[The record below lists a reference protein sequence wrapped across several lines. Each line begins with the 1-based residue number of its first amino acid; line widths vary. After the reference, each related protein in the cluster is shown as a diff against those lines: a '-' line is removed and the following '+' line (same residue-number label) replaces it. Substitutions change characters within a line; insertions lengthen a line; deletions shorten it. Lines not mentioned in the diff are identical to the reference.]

1 MPLDQLEVMDQN
13 APQRIDQRDDALL
26 VSLAADAHLPVVVRE
41 IVAVEG
47 DQFREADSAA
57 VEHGHGQRVAHGDEI
72 FAAGAS
78 VDVGDHVGHAAFGDE
93 DGQTARRTQRTD
105 APEDI
110 LRDDSLP
117 AQVMPQCPK
126 RRHLA
131 VHRRRADVRFF
142 GAVENPFT
150 NVLGAQLR
158 RVERRLVD
166 SQPRQKPFDVAAV
179 VADSERGVTAFGF
192 EVCQEFGEHLRQR
205 YNYFAGK

>member
-78 VDVGDHVGHAAFGDE
+78 VDVGDHVGHAGFRG
-93 DGQTARRTQRTD
+93 
-105 APEDI
+105 
-110 LRDDSLP
+110 
-117 AQVMPQCPK
+117 
-126 RRHLA
+126 
-131 VHRRRADVRFF
+131 RRRAD
-142 GAVENPFT
+142 GAAYAANRT
-150 NVLGAQLR
+150 LR
-158 RVERRLVD
+158 KISCVTIPCRR
-166 SQPRQKPFDVAAV
+166 R
-179 VADSERGVTAFGF
+179 
-192 EVCQEFGEHLRQR
+192 
-205 YNYFAGK
+205 